1 MTTRSMF
8 GPSLIPL
15 LLNVRGKAAVVYCV
29 LPFFHPAPLDEIGL
43 SRCLHAAH
51 DDCCAVH
58 KFNLKC
64 LVSLYCTMNNKCLYK
79 HVKCFHSSC
88 NLHDTASNCTDS
100 AVGKA
105 GVIFASALS
114 LTAGLAAV
122 LLAEQIVEANLVMLN
137 LEPMGSSVYC
147 VEGRLPYFRGSCTQ
161 YTCP

>member
-1 MTTRSMF
+1 MRLVCPDVCSQHMMIVVQYT
-8 GPSLIPL
+8 SLI
-15 LLNVRGKAAVVYCV
+15 
-29 LPFFHPAPLDEIGL
+29 E
-43 SRCLHAAH
+43 
-51 DDCCAVH
+51 
-58 KFNLKC
+58 KC

-79 HVKCFHSSC
+79 HVKCFHSRC

-105 GVIFASALS
+105 GVIFASVLS

-147 VEGRLPYFRGSCTQ
+147 IEVRLPHLRGSCTQ
-161 YTCP
+161 YTCPGTQYVCLWSGQYQHTSIEAHMYANTCITVYDN